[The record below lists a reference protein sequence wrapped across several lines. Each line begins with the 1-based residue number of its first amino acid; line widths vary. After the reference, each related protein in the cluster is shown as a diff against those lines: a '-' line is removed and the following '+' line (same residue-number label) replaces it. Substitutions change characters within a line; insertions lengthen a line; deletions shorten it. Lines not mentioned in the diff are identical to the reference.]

1 MIVNIDRKSGI
12 VVDINQTY
20 NENLYENREV
30 PDGTVPKD
38 FRPRIYKVG
47 PDGEI
52 AESRQTR
59 VAAQYAHLGNGESL
73 GELRAHENDQL
84 IFVLHGQLIVV
95 ADGRQSILNSG
106 NSQMVGRGTPLL
118 ITGNTD
124 RSVFI
129 TVQT

>member
-1 MIVNIDRKSGI
+1 MIVNIDRKTGI

-20 NENLYENREV
+20 NEHLYENREV

-52 AESRQTR
+52 AENRQVK
-59 VAAQYAHLGNGESL
+59 VAAQYAHLGNSESL
-73 GELRAHENDQL
+73 GELRVHGNDQL
-84 IFVLHGQLIVV
+84 VFVLHGQLIIV
-95 ADGRQSILNSG
+95 ADGRQSILTGG
-106 NSQMVGRGTPLL
+106 NSQMIGRGIPYL

-124 RSVFI
+124 QSVFI
-129 TVQT
+129 TVQL